1 MEGDEYMKYSY
12 TAGDVT
18 VAYEADTP
26 EEIKT
31 LVGTLEDIKQPPI
44 ILNQTIYNGKKENTK

>member
-1 MEGDEYMKYSY
+1 MKYSY